1 MAARVQNEMLSGSV
15 VFLWLSIPYAIPE
28 DDMKTAEGD
37 GLTCRLRGRY
47 RAQVRANFIFRRYYS
62 AILMPSPKTTT
73 RTGDWCP
80 EFTARNK
87 IQAYSGGLHAVGV
100 SCLL

>member
-1 MAARVQNEMLSGSV
+1 MQNSCFPPNITEVRVSK
-15 VFLWLSIPYAIPE
+15 SILDAIPE

-62 AILMPSPKTTT
+62 AILMPFPKATS
-73 RTGDWCP
+73 RTGDRCLK
-80 EFTARNK
+80 FKARNE
-87 IQAYSGGLHAVGV
+87 IQA
-100 SCLL
+100 